1 MNKRSRLDEA
11 TFSDAET
18 VDDPPVP
25 AAATE
30 GEPKE
35 EVELLKKKPRQTA
48 RKFTEEVLVGP
59 DGIRRV
65 YEEFPKLCKFGG
77 RGHEVNIYYTSS
89 CCLIVVRQVI

>member
-1 MNKRSRLDEA
+1 MNKRSRLDET

-18 VDDPPVP
+18 DDDPPAT

-59 DGIRRV
+59 EGIRRV

-77 RGHEVNIYYTSS
+77 RGHEVDILSQYPTTNF
-89 CCLIVVRQVI
+89 